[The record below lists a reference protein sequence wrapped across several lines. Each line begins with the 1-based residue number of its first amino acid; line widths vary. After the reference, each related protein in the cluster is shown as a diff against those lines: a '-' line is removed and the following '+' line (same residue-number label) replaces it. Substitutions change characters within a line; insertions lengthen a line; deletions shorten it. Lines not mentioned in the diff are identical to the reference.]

1 MEKLYRELNTVLE
14 MLESGNVSEDKN
26 DLRYIINKVHH
37 EKY

>member
-14 MLESGNVSEDKN
+14 MLESGNVSEAKN
-26 DLRYIINKVHH
+26 DLRYIINKVHY